1 MTPQWIFSWKFIEV
15 QSKLFRIN
23 LWMKGSKFS
32 HPCNTSFPKKKI
44 KKKKK
49 KWTQDLVSPGL
60 VNTQDPRQDL
70 DHAKLW
76 TKD

>member
-1 MTPQWIFSWKFIEV
+1 
-15 QSKLFRIN
+15 
-23 LWMKGSKFS
+23 MKGSKFS
-32 HPCNTSFPKKKI
+32 HPCKTSFPKKKI

-70 DHAKLW
+70 DYAKLW

>member
-1 MTPQWIFSWKFIEV
+1 M
-15 QSKLFRIN
+15 N

-44 KKKKK
+44 KKK